1 MLEFFEIFLTWDL
14 RQYRF
19 TGSAKDAARVEDCIF
34 YQEPRKS
41 SSGKPRSEFCST
53 QERQE
58 NNFPENAYERP
69 RFSISIYLHGLGI
82 AIFI

>member
-1 MLEFFEIFLTWDL
+1 MLGFFEIFLTWDM
-14 RQYRF
+14 RRF
-19 TGSAKDAARVEDCIF
+19 TGSEKEAPRAEDYIF

-41 SSGKPRSEFCST
+41 SSGKSRSEFYST

-58 NNFPENAYERP
+58 NNFPKNAYERP
-69 RFSISIYLHGLGI
+69 RLSISIDLHGLVI